1 MKTAVR
7 TLLLLIALVSFPG
20 MIYSYWLCRAEIDI
34 ARDRYKRTLHHE
46 RRSDADLA
54 SVEGRLVRMTTSLE
68 AVEDEVRE
76 QHRLVRPGERL
87 VLLEYEHTPHIAPD
101 TVADELALGG
111 N

>member
-7 TLLLLIALVSFPG
+7 TLLLLIVITSLPAIV
-20 MIYSYWLCRAEIDI
+20 YCYWLCRAEIDI
-34 ARDRYKRTLHHE
+34 ARDRYDRTLHHE
-46 RRSDADLA
+46 RRSQSDLA

-87 VLLEYEHTPHIAPD
+87 VLLEYERTQHNAHE